1 MAVKIKVCGM
11 KHPDNIAAVTALD
24 VQYIGFIFYEK
35 SKRFVGDTGREYIKG
50 VKGVAKVGVFVNASL
65 TEICHKIDEFN
76 LNAVQLHGDESPQF
90 CEELKQHTAVTVIKA
105 FGIDQDFDWSVL
117 DAYVGAVD
125 FFLFDTKSSSY
136 GGTGMRFDWS
146 LLQQYK
152 LEYPYFL
159 SGGLDADSVQDA
171 LQANDPRLYALDL
184 NSKFEV
190 EPGLKDID
198 LLARSINSIKK

>member
-24 VQYIGFIFYEK
+24 IHYIGFIFYEK
-35 SKRFVGDTGREYIKG
+35 SKRFVGNTSREYIKG
-50 VKGVAKVGVFVNASL
+50 VKGVTKVGVFVNASL
-65 TEICHKIDEFN
+65 PEICHKIDEFN

-105 FGIDQDFDWSVL
+105 FGIDQNFDWSVL

-146 LLQQYK
+146 LLHQYK
-152 LEYPYFL
+152 LERPYFL
-159 SGGLDADSVQDA
+159 SGGLDVDSVEDA

>member
-1 MAVKIKVCGM
+1 MAIKIKVCGM
-11 KHPDNIAAVTALD
+11 KHPDNIVGVTALAVD
-24 VQYIGFIFYEK
+24 YIGFIFYEK
-35 SKRFVGDTGREYIKG
+35 SKRFVGDANKDYIKG
-50 VKGVAKVGVFVNASL
+50 LQGVIKVGVFVNANL
-65 TEICHKIDEFN
+65 TEVYRKIEEFE
-76 LNAVQLHGDESPQF
+76 LDAVQLHGDESPQF
-90 CEELKQHTAVTVIKA
+90 CAELKQCAPVTVIKA
-105 FGIDQDFDWSVL
+105 FGIDPHFDWSVL
-117 DAYVGAVD
+117 EAYVGAVD

-152 LEYPYFL
+152 LECPYFL

-190 EPGLKDID
+190 EPGLKDVD

>member
-11 KHPDNIAAVTALD
+11 KYPDNIVAVTALAID
-24 VQYIGFIFYEK
+24 YIGFIFYEK
-35 SKRFVGDTGREYIKG
+35 SKRFVGNANQEYIKG
-50 VKGVAKVGVFVNASL
+50 LKAVIKVGVFVNASL
-65 TEICHKIDEFN
+65 TEIYHKIDEFN

-105 FGIDQDFDWSVL
+105 FGIDQHFDWTVL
-117 DAYVGAVD
+117 NVYAGAID
-125 FFLFDTKSSSY
+125 YFLFDTKSNSY

-146 LLQQYK
+146 LLHQYK
-152 LEYPYFL
+152 LECPYFL
-159 SGGLDADSVQDA
+159 SGGLDANNVKDA

-198 LLARSINSIKK
+198 LLAHSINSIKK